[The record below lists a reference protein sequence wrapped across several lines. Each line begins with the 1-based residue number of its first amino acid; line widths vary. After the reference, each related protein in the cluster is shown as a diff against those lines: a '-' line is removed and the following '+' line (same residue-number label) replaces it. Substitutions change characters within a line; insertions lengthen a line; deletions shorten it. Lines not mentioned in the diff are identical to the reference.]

1 MPFFQVFPSAAHMVE
16 GSERTAAAFAT
27 ATGIESAA
35 FFTDTGTAC
44 RFWTGLLVFTL
55 SLCVLP
61 CFISLHAL
69 LPLWRSWG
77 LAPTVAAHVGLC
89 FALASRLTSPHARE
103 AVMRALGGDLGFPS
117 AYALVAAA
125 VLTAVAVWLETRQG
139 VLGFFSAA
147 SWRGELERGGKGDE
161 LITTGAYSLVR
172 HPKYAQTV
180 VRALVFF
187 DDSPPLSH
195 S

>member
-117 AYALVAAA
+117 AYALVA
-125 VLTAVAVWLETRQG
+125 
-139 VLGFFSAA
+139 VLGLFSAA
-147 SWRGELERGGKGDE
+147 SWRGELERGGKGGE